1 MKKVLNFEFWQKFGK
16 ALMGVIAVMPAAGLM
31 ISIGGSLPLINPEL
45 QALVAFSSVI
55 ESIGWAIIGNLHLLF
70 AIAIGGSWAKDRAGG
85 AFAAGISFVLINRIT
100 GAIFGVTGDML
111 ADPNAVTNTLFG
123 AEIPVDGYFI
133 SVLEA
138 PALNMGVFVG
148 IIAGFMGAMA
158 FNKYYN
164 FRKLPDALSF
174 FNGKRFVPFVVI
186 LWSLIA
192 SVVLAFLWP
201 VVQSGINSFG
211 VWIAESQDNAPIL
224 APFLFGTLE
233 RLLLPF
239 GLHHMLTIPIN
250 YTPLGGTYE
259 ILTGAQQGAQVFGQ
273 DPLWLAWARDLANL
287 DIAGDTSTYQ
297 YAVQNFIPARFKVG
311 QMIGSSG
318 ILMGMAY
325 AMYKNVDK
333 DKLKGYKSMYVSAA
347 LAVFL
352 TGVTEP
358 LEFMFMFAALPLYGV
373 YAVIQGLAFAMA
385 DVVNLRIHAFGN
397 IELLTRTPLALR
409 AGLGMDLINFVWVTI
424 LFAVG
429 TYFIANFLIKKFNY
443 ATPGRNGNYEGE
455 LAEGESGEAV
465 DASQQVYDIIHL
477 LGGKENISD
486 VDACMTRLRVTV
498 KDQDKVGNET
508 SWKKAGA
515 MGLVR
520 RDTGVQAVYGPK
532 ADVLK
537 SDILDVL
544 ESNAPIPASTIDQ
557 AKELKSTE
565 TVDHTVN
572 ASLETPIQSVATGE
586 VMAITEVD
594 DQVFSQKMMGD
605 GFAVVPSEDEV
616 VSPINGTV
624 QSVFPTKHAIGLLT
638 DSGHDVL
645 VHMGIDTVELQG
657 SAFDVFIEEG
667 QTVKAGDALAT
678 MNRAAVKEAGKATDI
693 LVVFTNLTE
702 DQAFDLTET
711 GESTASTVIGKI
723 KG

>member
-1 MKKVLNFEFWQKFGK
+1 
-16 ALMGVIAVMPAAGLM
+16 
-31 ISIGGSLPLINPEL
+31 
-45 QALVAFSSVI
+45 
-55 ESIGWAIIGNLHLLF
+55 
-70 AIAIGGSWAKDRAGG
+70 
-85 AFAAGISFVLINRIT
+85 
-100 GAIFGVTGDML
+100 
-111 ADPNAVTNTLFG
+111 
-123 AEIPVDGYFI
+123 
-133 SVLEA
+133 
-138 PALNMGVFVG
+138 
-148 IIAGFMGAMA
+148 
-158 FNKYYN
+158 
-164 FRKLPDALSF
+164 
-174 FNGKRFVPFVVI
+174 
-186 LWSLIA
+186 
-192 SVVLAFLWP
+192 
-201 VVQSGINSFG
+201 
-211 VWIAESQDNAPIL
+211 
-224 APFLFGTLE
+224 
-233 RLLLPF
+233 
-239 GLHHMLTIPIN
+239 
-250 YTPLGGTYE
+250 
-259 ILTGAQQGAQVFGQ
+259 
-273 DPLWLAWARDLANL
+273 
-287 DIAGDTSTYQ
+287 
-297 YAVQNFIPARFKVG
+297 
-311 QMIGSSG
+311 
-318 ILMGMAY
+318 
-325 AMYKNVDK
+325 
-333 DKLKGYKSMYVSAA
+333 
-347 LAVFL
+347 
-352 TGVTEP
+352 
-358 LEFMFMFAALPLYGV
+358 
-373 YAVIQGLAFAMA
+373 
-385 DVVNLRIHAFGN
+385 
-397 IELLTRTPLALR
+397 
-409 AGLGMDLINFVWVTI
+409 
-424 LFAVG
+424 
-429 TYFIANFLIKKFNY
+429 
-443 ATPGRNGNYEGE
+443 
-455 LAEGESGEAV
+455 
-465 DASQQVYDIIHL
+465 
-477 LGGKENISD
+477 
-486 VDACMTRLRVTV
+486 
-498 KDQDKVGNET
+498 
-508 SWKKAGA
+508 